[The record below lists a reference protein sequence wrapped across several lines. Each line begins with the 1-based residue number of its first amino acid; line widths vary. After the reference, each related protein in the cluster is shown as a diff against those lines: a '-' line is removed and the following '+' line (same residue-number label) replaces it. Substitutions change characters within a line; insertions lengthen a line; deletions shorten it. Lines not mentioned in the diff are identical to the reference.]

1 MAEALVIGIT
11 DLFFELLAHALG
23 VLRPLQAAGAVAPGA
38 FKTLPDGFDNFL
50 IWVQNYFHKM
60 HLPLLIIIPIIAFYL
75 YFSIANA
82 TLFENPAE

>member
-1 MAEALVIGIT
+1 MAKPLEIRIGDLVPE
-11 DLFFELLAHALG
+11 FLAHALG
-23 VLRPLQAAGAVAPGA
+23 ILGPLQAAGAVAPGA

-82 TLFENPAE
+82 TLFKNPAE

>member
-11 DLFFELLAHALG
+11 DLVFELLAHALG
-23 VLRPLQAAGAVAPGA
+23 VLQAAGAVAPGA
-38 FKTLPDGFDNFL
+38 FKPLPDGFDNFL

>member
-1 MAEALVIGIT
+1 MAVALEVRIG
-11 DLFFELLAHALG
+11 DLIPKFLAHTLIL
-23 VLRPLQAAGAVAPGA
+23 LRSGQAAGAVAPGA